1 VSMLS
6 RLFAKGLQAFGGATV
21 DASQA
26 PVPSSGQVLTAT
38 SPSAATWQ
46 TPATTVLRNS
56 YLTTSGVASGDPV
69 YIATN
74 DHVEKA
80 RADTDTSGL
89 GGALVIGLNGAGAVG
104 AGGTVPVCSAGP
116 NLGILV
122 LAVAGTA
129 YFLQPTGGIGT
140 AVPATGRII
149 QVGVAINATDLFVR
163 ILDMGS
169 KL

>member
-1 VSMLS
+1 MSLLS

-21 DASQA
+21 DVSQA
-26 PVPSSGQVLTAT
+26 PVPAAGQVLTAT
-38 SPSAATWQ
+38 SSTQAAWQ
-46 TPATTVLRNS
+46 TSATSIVRND

-89 GGALVIGLNGAGAVG
+89 GGALVIGLNGAGAI
-104 AGGTVPVCSAGP
+104 APGGTVPVYSAGP
-116 NLGILV
+116 NPGVLV
-122 LAVAGTA
+122 AAVAGTA

-163 ILDMGS
+163 ILDMGG